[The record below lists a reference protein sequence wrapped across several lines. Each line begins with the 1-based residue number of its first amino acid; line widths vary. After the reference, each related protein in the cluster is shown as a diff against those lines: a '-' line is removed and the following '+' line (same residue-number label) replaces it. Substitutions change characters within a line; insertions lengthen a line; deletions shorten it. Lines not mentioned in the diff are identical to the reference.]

1 MAPTRPAVAPAL
13 RRARVGV
20 SLIFMTNGLLLG
32 NLAPRLPEIR
42 DQLELSY
49 GGLGLAMAMWPI
61 GSLGLG
67 LAAGAAIRRL
77 RSSRVAV
84 AAMIVCAFAM
94 LLAGVADHVVV
105 FGLALF
111 LVGATDGFVDVAQN
125 SHGLRVQRLYR
136 RSINNAFHAMWSI
149 GAVLGGLMGGAAA
162 GLGIPVPWHF
172 VGMTVLVIAM
182 NVVSYP
188 LLLAGPEPQ
197 ETVERG
203 EDEAGMPHG
212 SRPRRIPSRIWWI
225 LLALSMIAIAGAWAE
240 DAAATWAASY
250 LRDERG
256 ATATI
261 AALGFVS
268 LQGFQFVGRIT
279 GDRAIDRFG
288 QRAVARAGGA
298 LVFVGMGLALAVPT
312 VWGTIAGFGAA
323 GLGIATLIPGAF
335 HAADEMPGL
344 KSGTGLTVVS
354 WMLRLAFLAS
364 PPLVGAIADATSLR
378 VGLAIMPIMG
388 LLVVALAR
396 VMEPRTLLPQPPRS
410 ATPSPST

>member
-1 MAPTRPAVAPAL
+1 MTTVRTAVTQEL
-13 RRARVGV
+13 RRARIAV
-20 SLIFMTNGLLLG
+20 SLIFMTNGILIG

-49 GGLGLAMAMWPI
+49 GGLGLAMAMWPV

-67 LAAGAAIRRL
+67 LAAGAVIRRF

-84 AAMIVCAFAM
+84 VAMILCAFAM

-111 LVGATDGFVDVAQN
+111 LVGAMDGFVDVAQN
-125 SHGLRVQRLYR
+125 SHGLRVQRLYK

-149 GAVLGGLMGGAAA
+149 GAVVGGLMGGAAA
-162 GLGIPVPWHF
+162 GLDISVPAHF
-172 VGMTVLVIAM
+172 VAMTVLVIGM

-188 LLLAGPEPQ
+188 MLLKGPEPQ
-197 ETVERG
+197 ETIERG

-212 SRPRRIPSRIWWI
+212 SRPRRVPARIWWI

-250 LRDERG
+250 LRDELG

-298 LVFVGMGLALAVPT
+298 LMFVGMGIALAFPS
-312 VWGTIAGFGAA
+312 VWGTIAGFGAV
-323 GLGIATLIPGAF
+323 GIGIATLIPGAF

-364 PPLVGAIADATSLR
+364 PPVVGAIADATSLR
-378 VGLAIMPIMG
+378 VGLMIMPVMG
-388 LLVVALAR
+388 LIVIALAG
-396 VMEPRTLLPQPPRS
+396 VMDPRKHLQPAPPTS
-410 ATPSPST
+410 L